1 MDKDPPVNEEDPT
14 CPRATK
20 PMRLC
25 SRARELQILSP
36 LPAITE
42 VLAPRTGAA
51 QREAT
56 AAKSQY
62 TTTKSSPRSPQVEKT
77 CTKAVEDPVQS
88 KKINKQTVAKVVFE
102 GPVNVQEI
110 MSGLE
115 LDMGVSQGD
124 SPGVRKGEGLRLCES
139 RETRHKGAS
148 GF

>member
-1 MDKDPPVNEEDPT
+1 M
-14 CPRATK
+14 RK
-20 PMRLC
+20 P
-25 SRARELQILSP
+25 
-36 LPAITE
+36 
-42 VLAPRTGAA
+42 A
-51 QREAT
+51 QKQLKT
-56 AAKSQY
+56 QYSQ
-62 TTTKSSPRSPQVEKT
+62 
-77 CTKAVEDPVQS
+77 